1 MSLKR
6 WEDTWWNQQ
15 HTTSGTIER
24 MAQGARKISDGT
36 PVEKEAKL
44 DKMRELEWRTRH
56 SGWMDKQKERTW
68 SSQYEMM
75 SEESIITMPPEEMK
89 ECNEKN
95 GEENNMF
102 YLKWIWES
110 ILKKKDWT
118 ELLGNQQR
126 KEQACWGLME
136 NISRTW
142 GENLP

>member
-1 MSLKR
+1 
-6 WEDTWWNQQ
+6 
-15 HTTSGTIER
+15 
-24 MAQGARKISDGT
+24 
-36 PVEKEAKL
+36 
-44 DKMRELEWRTRH
+44 
-56 SGWMDKQKERTW
+56 MDKQKERAW

-110 ILKKKDWT
+110 ILKNKDWT
-118 ELLGNQQR
+118 ELLGNQQW

-136 NISRTW
+136 NI
-142 GENLP
+142 